1 MVVFVDLDH
10 DVFRHPGSALPL
22 EKPFPSKLR
31 VAPLETNEVIEPPLL
46 QSAGESAKSKEV
58 RNTNFITEDT
68 PAPKIPN
75 YNAFSAA
82 LSCYP
87 YVDLPPSKSSPRR
100 VSPHLYDTRTN
111 LTARDVSDYIESL
124 RKLLAP
130 LT

>member
-87 YVDLPPSKSSPRR
+87 YVDLPLSKSSPRR
-100 VSPHLYDTRTN
+100 VSPHIHDSRANVTPWG
-111 LTARDVSDYIESL
+111 V
-124 RKLLAP
+124 LAI
-130 LT
+130 